1 MKVVVYSSPTC
12 GYCRQLKQ
20 FLVQRGV
27 EFTEWDVSVDAS
39 AAAEMI
45 KKTGQRGVPV
55 TIIDDQVIVG
65 FDRARLEHLLAAKG
79 GTRPPSFGVKVADAS
94 KCAQKHGVIPIFGA
108 LVGGIKPGSP
118 GERAGLK
125 QDDVITEANLRR
137 IHNVDDLE
145 QALSNLSPGSRLTVV
160 FQRGTDE
167 YRAEAVL

>member
-1 MKVVVYSSPTC
+1 MNVVVYSSPTC
-12 GYCRQLKQ
+12 GYCRQLRQ

-45 KKTGQRGVPV
+45 QKTGQRGVPV

-94 KCAQKHGVIPIFGA
+94 KFAQKHGAIPIFGA
-108 LVGGIKPGSP
+108 LVGGVKPGSL

-125 QDDVITEANLRR
+125 QGDVITEANLRR

-145 QALSNLSPGSRLTVV
+145 RALSNLSPGSRLTVV

-167 YRAEAVL
+167 YRTEAVL